1 MSPMNLDRSVI
12 KERSRQIIRDSNPKV
27 LTASLIVIALSV
39 VISMLSSRLVGISV
53 NELQRYLQYVQNGEV
68 DAALRYLSAHSPST
82 GARLVDLLLTCVN
95 AIVGLGFLIFL
106 LNTLRATSPDMGN
119 LLDGF
124 NYWWKLL
131 VLNLVCGVFI
141 FLWSML
147 LIVPGLVAAYRYSM
161 ANYILV
167 NRPEIGIMECI
178 RESKRLTQGH
188 KGELFML
195 DLSFL
200 GWFLLCLVPVLGWIL
215 QVWVSPY
222 RSLSVLQYYEEYSG
236 YGAPAEEFPSF
247 W

>member
-106 LNTLRATSPDMGN
+106 LNTLRATAPDMGN

-131 VLNLVCGVFI
+131 VLNFVCGVFI
-141 FLWSML
+141 FLWSLL

-236 YGAPAEEFPSF
+236 YGAPAEESPSF

>member
-1 MSPMNLDRSVI
+1 MELDRSVI

-39 VISMLSSRLVGISV
+39 VISMLSSRLVGVSV
-53 NELQRYLQYVQNGEV
+53 NDLQRYLQYVQQGET
-68 DAALRYLSAHSPST
+68 DAALRYLAAHSPSA

-106 LNTLRATSPDMGN
+106 LNSLRATAPDLGN

-131 VLNLVCGVFI
+131 LLNLVCGFFI
-141 FLWSML
+141 ALWSL
-147 LIVPGLVAAYRYSM
+147 LFVVPGIIAAYRYSM

-167 NRPEIGIMECI
+167 NRPDIGIMECI
-178 RESKRLTQGH
+178 RESKRMTQGH

-222 RSLSVLQYYEEYSG
+222 RSLSVLQYYERYSG
-236 YGAPAEEFPSF
+236 YAAPAEEPWSA

>member
-1 MSPMNLDRSVI
+1 MELDRSVI

-39 VISMLSSRLVGISV
+39 VISMLSSRLVGVSV
-53 NELQRYLQYVQNGEV
+53 NDLQRYLQYVQQGET
-68 DAALRYLSAHSPST
+68 DAALRYLAAHSPSA

-106 LNTLRATSPDMGN
+106 LNSLRATAPDLGN

-131 VLNLVCGVFI
+131 LLNLVCGFFI
-141 FLWSML
+141 ALWSL
-147 LIVPGLVAAYRYSM
+147 LFVVPGIIAAYRYSM

-167 NRPEIGIMECI
+167 NRPDIGIMECI

-188 KGELFML
+188 KGELFLL

-222 RSLSVLQYYEEYSG
+222 RSLSVLQYYERDSG
-236 YGAPAEEFPSF
+236 YAAPAEEPWSA